1 MKFHE
6 LAMKFSSL
14 SCAKHTFKT
23 YILNHILR
31 AVLFNVR
38 IEITRARKVKFERT
52 SERSLRFATLP
63 SLFIPPSL
71 MVLAFQSLIN
81 KETSIQQ
88 WYIDILRFVSYV
100 VTHRPAYHQYD
111 NSLSFP
117 QVGNVQKHLW
127 PICIICRPGHVSNIC
142 LKITKYLWI
151 KVDIWLK
158 IYYWRKTQHYLL
170 RYYIDLY
177 FTNGKLRRQICA
189 CQTEQKK
196 KFPWLVS
203 LRVL

>member
-1 MKFHE
+1 MSLLFNHYYYLKVHDNFEPMNFHK

-111 NSLSFP
+111 KLFIFP
-117 QVGNVQKHLW
+117 SSWKCAETLMTHL
-127 PICIICRPGHVSNIC
+127 HN
-142 LKITKYLWI
+142 L
-151 KVDIWLK
+151 
-158 IYYWRKTQHYLL
+158 
-170 RYYIDLY
+170 
-177 FTNGKLRRQICA
+177 
-189 CQTEQKK
+189 
-196 KFPWLVS
+196 
-203 LRVL
+203 